1 MKRRIGGGQIE
12 VVRGNI
18 VQQQVDAIVNAANS
32 WMLGG
37 GGVDGAIHNA
47 AGPALLAECKLVPVD
62 AQGHRCPTGETRTT
76 GAGRLAARHV
86 IHGVGPVY
94 AAERADEADRQLR
107 AVHVSALAAAA
118 DHACAPD
125 RRGAVHPVQ
134 RVGSRRLR
142 ARADGDRRLSD
153 ELALRNARR
162 VKRYALHPSRSPTSR
177 LCWYRGR
184 AFRSSNVE
192 ISPSAPR
199 RPSSLACGDDGR
211 PQPASCGA

>member
-118 DHACAPD
+118 DHACASIAFPAISTGAYGFPIARAAAIAID
-125 RRGAVHPVQ
+125 AVADFQRGARPIAEVRFILFSASDLAVFE
-134 RVGSRRLR
+134 R
-142 ARADGDRRLSD
+142 ALTAIAG
-153 ELALRNARR
+153 
-162 VKRYALHPSRSPTSR
+162 
-177 LCWYRGR
+177 
-184 AFRSSNVE
+184 
-192 ISPSAPR
+192 
-199 RPSSLACGDDGR
+199 
-211 PQPASCGA
+211 